1 MKRILCLLIF
11 SLSLVTGLAAQTAS
25 LHGVVTDPSGAL
37 VPSAV
42 VQLRGPGGEQRR
54 TTSGT
59 GQYSFSSLQPGK
71 YQVRVAMKGFA
82 PFENPDLEIAA
93 PAALD
98 IQLQI
103 QTEAQEMSVEAD
115 ANTTVNVDAD
125 SNGGALVLGQK
136 ELAALSDDPDELSQQ
151 LQAMAGPGAGPNGA
165 QIYIDGFNG
174 SSLPS
179 KSSIREI
186 RINSNPFSPVYD
198 RPGFGRIEI
207 LTKPGMD
214 SLHGQAFVQFN
225 NQDFNSRSPLLEQST
240 RPPYKQEFFGFNVT
254 GPVKKNKASFS
265 FDAQRRSTTE
275 NAFIFATDLSASLAP
290 QTVNQAVLTPQ
301 SFTMLSPR
309 LDYSLNANNTL
320 IVRYQNTRSNAD
332 NQGVGNFNL
341 APLGYTATTSE
352 NTIQATETSIINP
365 HLVNETRVQF
375 MRSTNAMSGGTNDVD
390 ISVQGAFTTG
400 GAQVGNSGMRTKE
413 WEATN
418 TSTFTHG
425 AHTLKWGGRVRG
437 TNESSTS
444 VANFAGTFTFTGG
457 TGPELDANNDPIA
470 GTSIELNALEV
481 YRRTL
486 LFQQEGLSDAQIRVL
501 GGGAYQFSIAAG
513 TPTTSAGMTDVGLFA
528 NDDWRA
534 RPNLTLSL
542 GARYEAQTNV
552 GDYGGI
558 SPRLGVAWGIDGK
571 GTKAAKTVLRAGA
584 GVFYD
589 RISQATF
596 LQALRYN
603 GITQQSYVIFNPGF
617 FPNIPSIAS
626 LSASAQP
633 QQVQVVDN
641 YLRAPRNY
649 QANVGIDR
657 QINSFARIS
666 ANYIVSRGTHL
677 LRSRNINSPIDDVYP
692 FGDQEIRLLNETTG
706 FSRTNQLMVNPSVN
720 YKKLFLFGFYSLS
733 YGRDDNEGQPAN
745 PYNLRAEWGPSTFAD
760 VRHRFVL
767 GTSIP
772 LLWQI
777 TLNPF
782 VVVQSGTPYNITTG
796 LDLNNDGIFTARP
809 ELLAGVT
816 PGNCTGANLI
826 YARQFGC
833 FNVDPAAGA
842 STIGRNY
849 GRGPGSATLMLRL
862 SRTWAFG
869 QKRETDPNAGSPG
882 PPPGGGGGRGPG
894 GGGPGGPGGG
904 GPPPGGPPPGMGFNS
919 GRRFTLTLGVNAMN
933 ALNHPN
939 YAAPNGDLA
948 SPFFGVSQSLAG
960 GFGPFGGASTYNR
973 KIDFQLRFGF

>member
-1 MKRILCLLIF
+1 
-11 SLSLVTGLAAQTAS
+11 
-25 LHGVVTDPSGAL
+25 VVTDPSGAL

-42 VQLRGPGGEQRR
+42 VQLRGPGGEQRK
-54 TTSGT
+54 TTDGA
-59 GQYSFSSLQPGK
+59 GKYAFPSLQPGK
-71 YQVRVAMKGFA
+71 YQVRAAARGFA
-82 PFENPDLEIAA
+82 VFVKPEVEITA
-93 PAALD
+93 PATLD
-98 IQLQI
+98 IQLEI
-103 QTEAQEMSVEAD
+103 QTEAQTLNVEAD
-115 ANTTVNVDAD
+115 AKTTVSVDAD
-125 SNGGALVLGQK
+125 SNGGALVLGEK
-136 ELAALSDDPDELSQQ
+136 ELATLSDDPDELSQQ

-186 RINSNPFSPVYD
+186 RINSNPFSPIYD

-214 SLHGQAFVQFN
+214 SLHGQAFIQYN
-225 NQDFNSRSPLLEQST
+225 NEDFNSRSPLLEQST
-240 RPPYKQEFFGFNVT
+240 RPPYKQEFFGLNVT

-275 NAFIFATDLSASLAP
+275 NAFIYATDLNSSLAP

-301 SFTMLSPR
+301 TFTMLSPR
-309 LDYSLNANNTL
+309 LDYAINANNTL
-320 IVRYQNTRSNAD
+320 TVRYQNTRSTAD

-341 APLGYTATTSE
+341 SSLGYTAVTSE
-352 NTIQATETSIINP
+352 NTIQATETSIINT
-365 HLVNETRVQF
+365 HLVNETRFQF
-375 MRSTNAMSGGTNDVD
+375 MRSTTGMSGGANDVD

-400 GAQVGNSGMRTKE
+400 GAQVGNSGTRTNE

-437 TNESSTS
+437 TDESSTS
-444 VANFAGTFTFTGG
+444 VANFGGTFTFTGG
-457 TGPELDANNDPIA
+457 DGPELDANNDPIA
-470 GTSIELNALEV
+470 GTSIELDALEV

-486 LFQQEGLSDAQIRVL
+486 LFQQEGLSDAQIRAL

-552 GDYGGI
+552 GDHGDI
-558 SPRLGVAWGIDGK
+558 SPRLGLAWGIDGK
-571 GTKAAKTVLRAGA
+571 GSKAAKTVLRAGT

-603 GITQQSYVIFNPGF
+603 GITQQSYVLFNPSF
-617 FPNIPSIAS
+617 FPNIPSIGSLAS
-626 LSASAQP
+626 GLQP
-633 QQVQVVDN
+633 QQLQIMDN

-649 QANVGIDR
+649 QANVGVDR
-657 QINSFARIS
+657 QINAFARLS
-666 ANYIVSRGTHL
+666 VNYIASRGVHL
-677 LRSRNINSPIDDVYP
+677 LRSRNINDPVDGVYP
-692 FGDQEIRLLNETTG
+692 FGDQGVRLLNETTG
-706 FSRTNQLMVNPSVN
+706 FSRTNQLMVNPTVN
-720 YKKLFLFGFYSLS
+720 YKKIFLFGFYSLT
-733 YGRDDNEGQPAN
+733 YGKDDNEGQPAD
-745 PYNLRAEWGPSTFAD
+745 PYNLRAEWGPSTYAD
-760 VRHRFVL
+760 VRHRFVM

-772 LLWQI
+772 LPLKVTI
-777 TLNPF
+777 NPF
-782 VVVQSGTPYNITTG
+782 IVVQSGTPYNITTG
-796 LDLNNDGIFTARP
+796 LDPNDDGIFTARP
-809 ELLAGVT
+809 ELLAGVSE
-816 PGNCTGANLI
+816 GNCSSANLV
-826 YARQFGC
+826 YTAKFGC
-833 FNVDPAAGA
+833 FNVNPAAGA
-842 STIGRNY
+842 PTIERNY

-869 QKRETDPNAGSPG
+869 EKRETDPNAGGFGG
-882 PPPGGGGGRGPG
+882 PPPGGGGGG
-894 GGGPGGPGGG
+894 GRGPGGPGGG

-919 GRRFTLTLGVNAMN
+919 GKRYSLTLGVNAMN

-939 YAAPNGDLA
+939 YAAPNGDLT